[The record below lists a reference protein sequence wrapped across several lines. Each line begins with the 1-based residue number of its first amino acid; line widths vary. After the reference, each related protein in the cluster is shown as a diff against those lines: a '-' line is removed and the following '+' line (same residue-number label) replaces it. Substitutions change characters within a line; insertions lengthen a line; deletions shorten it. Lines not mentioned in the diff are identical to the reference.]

1 MSSAVSRHI
10 FNFLCKNEGCSDY
23 GAVDRNLRQSFT
35 VADQVLSMVLDDQE
49 KFVIKEDDGEDSDTN
64 QSILSAKTL
73 IIAKTSLRLCKNDK
87 CLGCEQ
93 LHLCRY
99 FVCGNCR
106 FGAKCKNS
114 HGLDSTHNSL
124 LLKKHDL
131 QGLTAGELFRLLLQN
146 DPSLLPEVCFHY
158 NKGNGEHGSCKHKT
172 TCTCLH
178 LCQHF
183 LQNDCKFGES
193 CKRAHTFNA
202 NAEKIL
208 NVRGIGPEN
217 RRNLHKIYRNRLLIT
232 SLQGKPFRKR
242 EPAAPPAVRERTRN
256 KSGSSVSEADQNE
269 ICLYF
274 LRSGCSF
281 KDKCIRVH
289 HHLPYKWQIL
299 QADGVTWSD
308 LANQEEI
315 EKAFCNPA
323 NDMSIT
329 QSSSGS
335 QVVSFVSMTCEG
347 SSVRRLSTASSVT
360 KPPHFKLTTQ
370 WLWYWKNDVGD
381 WTEYGKGEGDS
392 ILNKATSSNDR
403 PWLTDFFASLWL
415 QKNDAQLTPAVK
427 SDKARLVAKVT
438 SEILENAYLSDNAGE
453 FSFTSDT
460 HQYILTFK
468 GMYQRNLIYKTIRE
482 VRRRP
487 GFVAAQ
493 DVTSKKGSESSDS
506 TTSSVEVPSYWDKG
520 SLPSLTYMRVPL
532 QSSSK
537 EYQRVTLLFAR
548 TMPRNTI
555 HNIERV
561 QNISLWRVFQ
571 WQKEQMKG
579 RNGGKDVDERYL
591 FHGTDESLIEPICD
605 QNFDWRVCGSHGTL
619 YGKGSYFARD
629 ASYSDRY
636 AQPKT
641 SRRKK
646 MFMALVLVG
655 EFTKGKSSFVRPPQK
670 NNNNQG
676 FYDSCVDSETNP
688 AIFVVFEK
696 FQVYPE
702 YIIEYS

>member
-1 MSSAVSRHI
+1 MSSAVSSHI

-49 KFVIKEDDGEDSDTN
+49 KFVIKEDDGEDSGTN
-64 QSILSAKTL
+64 QSILSAESL

-87 CLGCEQ
+87 CLGCEE

-106 FGAKCKNS
+106 FGAKCKKS
-114 HGLDSTHNSL
+114 HGLDSAHNSL

-131 QGLTAGELFRLLLQN
+131 QGLTTGELFRLLLQN

-172 TCTCLH
+172 SCTCLH

-183 LQNDCKFGES
+183 LQNDCKFGVS
-193 CKRAHTFNA
+193 CKRAHTFDA

-232 SLQGKPFRKR
+232 SSQGKPARKR

-256 KSGSSVSEADQNE
+256 KSSSSVSEADQNE

-323 NDMSIT
+323 NDMRCEHMWIVVMYCIFHLDVVNPFNLLCFEHCSIT
-329 QSSSGS
+329 QSSSGR
-335 QVVSFVSMTCEG
+335 QVICFISMTCEG

-360 KPPHFKLTTQ
+360 KPPHFMLTTQ
-370 WLWYWKNDVGD
+370 WLWYWRNDEAD
-381 WTEYGKGEGDS
+381 WTEYSKG
-392 ILNKATSSNDR
+392 
-403 PWLTDFFASLWL
+403 
-415 QKNDAQLTPAVK
+415 
-427 SDKARLVAKVT
+427 DKARLVASVT
-438 SEILENAYLSDNAGE
+438 SEILEKAYLSDNDGE
-453 FSFTSDT
+453 VSFNSDS

-493 DVTSKKGSESSDS
+493 DVKSKKGSESSDS

-520 SLPSLTYMRVPL
+520 SLPSLTYMCVPL

-537 EYQRVTLLFAR
+537 EYQRVASLFGR
-548 TMPRNTI
+548 TMPKNTI

-561 QNISLWRVFQ
+561 QNLSLWRVFH

-655 EFTKGKSSFVRPPQK
+655 EFTRGKSSFVRPPQK
-670 NNNNQG
+670 NNNNQA

-696 FQVYPE
+696 FQIYPE